1 MKRMFSSTFYIFS
14 PRSLLKVAIFLERLS
29 TYYGGPQV
37 RQTDVNSLNSV
48 RAFRVHAHFMI
59 VVQSITFEAQSLL
72 L

>member
-1 MKRMFSSTFYIFS
+1 MFSSTFYIFS

-29 TYYGGPQV
+29 IYYGGPQV